1 MSNGAQKNMLKA
13 WNFNQMKIPHRH
25 SDNNLQKIFRKHIL
39 ENANGQ
45 VLFMVILK
53 VGLCLEIFLSVWV
66 FFHLTFMNHRTA
78 GERWRPILTP
88 RYHIH
93 LLPISQTIA
102 AESLPLHMA
111 SDQTQNG
118 NLWFPSASC

>member
-45 VLFMVILK
+45 VLLMVILM

-78 GERWRPILTP
+78 GEGG
-88 RYHIH
+88 
-93 LLPISQTIA
+93 
-102 AESLPLHMA
+102 
-111 SDQTQNG
+111 DQ
-118 NLWFPSASC
+118 F